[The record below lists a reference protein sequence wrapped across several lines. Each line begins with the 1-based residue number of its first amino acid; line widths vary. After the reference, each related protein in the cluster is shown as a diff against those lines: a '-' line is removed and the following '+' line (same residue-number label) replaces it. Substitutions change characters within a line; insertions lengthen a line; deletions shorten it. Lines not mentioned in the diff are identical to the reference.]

1 MFYPGHT
8 LIIFIILF
16 LFLLTYNF
24 VLCRF
29 TILTSPDSNGS
40 VGSSDCL
47 LYIIVIT
54 PEDDHHE
61 GLKHVV

>member
-1 MFYPGHT
+1 
-8 LIIFIILF
+8 LLSLF
-16 LFLLTYNF
+16 LFVLTYNF

-54 PEDDHHE
+54 PEDGHHE
-61 GLKHVV
+61 GPTHVV